1 MVGCISIPK
10 LNIKY
15 TRNGKQRMSH
25 RRKKT
30 LKRQTCVLPENLE
43 TKKTINVLA
52 TEVWLANQQHQ
63 YHSMVRNAESQ
74 ASASAF
80 LNLNLMNLHFT
91 KIPRGLL
98 LSPGNQDLQDEQTE
112 NSVITP
118 IWGAFL
124 AQGQERSPVE
134 QGHRARPSYLEG

>member
-52 TEVWLANQQHQ
+52 TEVWLANQQPQ